1 MENIDWGALG
11 FNYVKTDYNARYTFT
26 DGKWSEMEIT
36 GDEYIK
42 MHMSAS
48 CLHYGLELFEGLKA
62 FRGVDGKIRLFRV
75 EDNARRLQS
84 SAERLCLPVP
94 TIEMFVKACT
104 EVVRL
109 NEKFIPPYGTGASL
123 YLRPVLFGTTAG
135 LGVKPAKDALLIV
148 YASPVGAYFKGGIK
162 PIMVALDREQDRAA
176 PRGTGDVK
184 VGGNYAASILSG
196 ENAHKLGYSNVL
208 YLDAAEHKYIEEC
221 GAANFFG
228 IKNNTYVTPKSPS
241 ILPSITNMSLRQIA
255 EDLGLKVE
263 QRPVPLEELGTFE
276 ECGAC
281 GTAAVISPIG
291 KIFDM
296 QTNKVYEYGS
306 EVGKV
311 SMQMYTRLQDIQY
324 GRHEDK
330 HGWITI
336 VDQPPKKNKRRG
348 FRAEKTP
355 RLLFDNPYG
364 SQPAEARRTNRVISR
379 ISRAAH

>member
-1 MENIDWGALG
+1 MENIDWGSLG
-11 FNYVKTDYNARYTFT
+11 FNYMKTDFNARYTCT

-148 YASPVGAYFKGGIK
+148 YASQHP
-162 PIMVALDREQDRAA
+162 
-176 PRGTGDVK
+176 
-184 VGGNYAASILSG
+184 
-196 ENAHKLGYSNVL
+196 
-208 YLDAAEHKYIEEC
+208 
-221 GAANFFG
+221 FG
-228 IKNNTYVTPKSPS
+228 
-241 ILPSITNMSLRQIA
+241 
-255 EDLGLKVE
+255 
-263 QRPVPLEELGTFE
+263 
-276 ECGAC
+276 
-281 GTAAVISPIG
+281 
-291 KIFDM
+291 
-296 QTNKVYEYGS
+296 
-306 EVGKV
+306 
-311 SMQMYTRLQDIQY
+311 
-324 GRHEDK
+324 
-330 HGWITI
+330 
-336 VDQPPKKNKRRG
+336 
-348 FRAEKTP
+348 
-355 RLLFDNPYG
+355 
-364 SQPAEARRTNRVISR
+364 
-379 ISRAAH
+379 